1 MLLSSASIRTVLVI
15 SLLLTL
21 SSCAAAPP
29 DYGTPLPGTVAGTI
43 QVSGSH
49 PYERQLVLAGEDGLY
64 WFLRSRALEAELLLL
79 DGQAVRVH
87 GILGSSS
94 SGPPELSVEYYE
106 LLALPGSIAVVGTL
120 GSYQGTLVLR
130 CDTGVGEAAS
140 IDVFIDG
147 PLREPLEH
155 FIGYRIWISGEQ
167 VVAAMVDGSDYE
179 TIGADGGFAD
189 SSASVIGSEQLQVIV
204 SEYGVL
210 GPPMSSLRD
219 VPHSIYPDSCR

>member
-64 WFLRSRALEAELLLL
+64 WFLRSRALEAELLL
-79 DGQAVRVH
+79 
-87 GILGSSS
+87 LGSSS